1 MEIGDYVR
9 RLQEERLKQV
19 QVQIQKEEAEAA
31 MEKER
36 QGAVRR
42 ELVLCRVPQPVDA
55 GIVGRL
61 LQAIAMEF
69 DDVTVRP
76 DGDELVVVAPREEP

>member
-1 MEIGDYVR
+1 MEIDEYVR

-19 QVQIQKEEAEAA
+19 QVQIQKEEEAA

-36 QGAVRR
+36 RGAVRR
-42 ELVLCRVPQPVDA
+42 ERVLCRVPQPVDA
-55 GIVGRL
+55 GIVARL